1 MGELEDKISKLLSS
15 PEGMEQV
22 LAVARMLS
30 AQGALPAGNPASQAG
45 PFPAQGNPAGAV
57 QASPPPE
64 IAAPASGGGDLSG
77 LLSSL
82 TGNSG
87 KGLLKSLMDIDPQIL
102 NTALSLFGDAAA
114 PDSNSTALLMAL
126 RPYLKEERQPK
137 VEKALAY
144 ARMLRMGIKYIPGL
158 IGGKEDV

>member
-15 PEGMEQV
+15 PEGMEQI
-22 LAVARMLS
+22 LAVAKMLS
-30 AQGALPAGNPASQAG
+30 AQGVLPSGDSAGQTGAP
-45 PFPAQGNPAGAV
+45 PAQGNPEGTV
-57 QASPPPE
+57 QAYSPLE
-64 IAAPASGGGDLSG
+64 GAAPAAGGGDLSG

-82 TGNSG
+82 TGGSG
-87 KGLLKSLMDIDPQIL
+87 KGILKSLMDIDPQIL
-102 NTALSLFGDAAA
+102 GTVLSLFGDAAA

-144 ARMLRMGIKYIPGL
+144 ARLLRMGIKYLPGL
-158 IGGKEDV
+158 IGGKGDV